1 MEWKKG
7 KKLRYEIIVF
17 KQWFIKGPTQNNQL
31 NLNLEITG
39 EPYESPDSEAS
50 QGISDTNTSYIT
62 IPNEGHGSMAEWLT
76 SESFMICQE
85 GPPPWC
91 VGQGI
96 PTTNSTFFIIQN
108 QRGKNG
114 SVAKHNKGRIQ

>member
-7 KKLRYEIIVF
+7 KKSRYEIIVF

-50 QGISDTNTSYIT
+50 QGISDTNTSLYNHSKWR
-62 IPNEGHGSMAEWLT
+62 PRFHGGVINFRIFYDLPGGPLLLDAWDK
-76 SESFMICQE
+76 ESQ
-85 GPPPWC
+85 P
-91 VGQGI
+91 Q
-96 PTTNSTFFIIQN
+96 IQPF
-108 QRGKNG
+108 
-114 SVAKHNKGRIQ
+114 S